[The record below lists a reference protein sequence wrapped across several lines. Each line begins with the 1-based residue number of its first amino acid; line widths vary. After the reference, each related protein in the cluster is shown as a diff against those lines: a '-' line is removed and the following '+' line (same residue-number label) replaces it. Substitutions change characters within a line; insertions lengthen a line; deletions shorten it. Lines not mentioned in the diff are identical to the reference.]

1 MKVSEELQDLL
12 TEIFHIGVG
21 RAASSIAQL
30 LDYKIELK
38 IPNLYFL
45 NQELLEE
52 YFRRSK
58 EKSVCVIQYIYG
70 EMQGVGVLSFP
81 LIEGKT
87 LVDNILYM
95 KPDKSQFGAVEIE
108 AIQEIGNIVIN
119 AIGGAFGNIIGLKLS
134 FKPPTVHFLDYPMPP
149 EIASNSDNYFY
160 TIASTKLKVREIDV
174 EGIIMLTF
182 AYSNIEIIEQFIQSK
197 NQLSKKFGEIL
208 LEKQFITQNQLDEAV
223 KLQVSSKKFI
233 GELMV
238 EKDII
243 TVEQR
248 NSILTNQRYKDCKK
262 RFGELILEDNLIG
275 PDQLDELLKIQKYA
289 KNFIGEILV
298 AMGVI
303 DEQTKEQTLVI
314 QKVRKNLC

>member
-21 RAASSIAQL
+21 RAASSIAEL

-58 EKSVCVIQYIYG
+58 EKSVCVIQYIQG

-81 LIEGKT
+81 LVEGKT
-87 LVDNILYM
+87 LVDNILYT

-119 AIGGAFGNIIGLKLS
+119 AIGGAFANIIGLKLT
-134 FKPPTVHFLDYPMPP
+134 FEPPTVLFLDYPMPP
-149 EIASNSDNYFY
+149 EIASSTENYFY
-160 TIASTKLKVREIDV
+160 TIASTSLKVKEIDV
-174 EGIIMLTF
+174 EGIIVLTF

-197 NQLSKKFGEIL
+197 NQLSLKFGEIL
-208 LEKQFITQNQLDEAV
+208 LEKKFVSREQLDEAIV
-223 KLQVSSKKFI
+223 LQENSKKFI
-233 GELMV
+233 GELLV
-238 EKDII
+238 DQKII

-248 NSILTNQRYKDCKK
+248 DFVLQNQQYKDCKK
-262 RFGELILEDNLIG
+262 KFGELLLEDNLIK
-275 PDQLDELLKIQKYA
+275 PEQLDELLNIQKFA
-289 KNFIGEILV
+289 QNFIGEILV
-298 AMGVI
+298 AMGAI
-303 DEQTKEQTLVI
+303 DEQTKEKTLLI
-314 QKVRKNLC
+314 QKVRKNLS